1 MPETEREQR
10 QPPWAS
16 QSESEQL
23 SFGNWLR
30 RQREIREI
38 PLREIAE
45 VTKISMRY
53 LEGLEQDRF
62 DILPAPVFAKGF
74 LREYSRYVGL
84 DPDEV
89 VNSFLLAQKQPEESE
104 EAVGQPR
111 RSSEWASGL
120 ALTAGVLGLL
130 VLIGFLIFVG
140 SRETEPLAS
149 EPPPIAVPPVPEP
162 EPVVAEP
169 QPVATDPEP
178 PQQAAPIRVTMDFT
192 EDCWLEA
199 TVDGESR
206 LSELHVQGESITLEA
221 EESVLLTL
229 GNPGG
234 VRIEVNGVEYQPPV
248 RPGRVAR
255 DLQIDLTTVEELEQ
269 RAQP

>member
-1 MPETEREQR
+1 MPESDRDNGR

-16 QSESEQL
+16 KSEGEQL

-38 PLREIAE
+38 PLREIAD

-89 VNSFLLAQKQPEESE
+89 VNSFLIAQRGPEEDDE
-104 EAVGQPR
+104 ESGRPR
-111 RSSEWASGL
+111 RSGEWASGVAL
-120 ALTAGVLGLL
+120 AAGVLGLL
-130 VLIGFLIFVG
+130 VLIAFLVFYGGRDAGTDTV
-140 SRETEPLAS
+140 A
-149 EPPPIAVPPVPEP
+149 PPPIAVPPVPEAVAQP
-162 EPVVAEP
+162 QAPVEA
-169 QPVATDPEP
+169 AAP
-178 PQQAAPIRVTMDFT
+178 PSVPRAPIRVTMDFT

-199 TVDGESR
+199 SVDGESR
-206 LSELHVQGESITLEA
+206 LSELHVQGESLTLEA
-221 EESVLLTL
+221 QESVLLTL

-234 VRIEVNGVEYQPPV
+234 VRIEVNGVEYRAPF

-255 DLQIDLTTVEELEQ
+255 DVQIDLTTVEELEQ
-269 RAQP
+269 KDGT